1 MRVVWYKGL
10 AFFGRRARYIRC
22 PPKGG
27 FCLIQAR
34 PILVRMRAVTTLA
47 GASPVPRQPTRK
59 ERWADFGERVAWTA
73 IQALGGATITV
84 LATDVDWKQG
94 LIFVGITTLL
104 AVAKVGAAQ
113 QFGSSG
119 LGDIRPES

>member
-1 MRVVWYKGL
+1 M
-10 AFFGRRARYIRC
+10 
-22 PPKGG
+22 
-27 FCLIQAR
+27 
-34 PILVRMRAVTTLA
+34 TTLA
-47 GASPVPRQPTRK
+47 GTSSNANPPTRR

-119 LGDIRPES
+119 LGEIRPES